1 MGRGDEIDEI
11 DDDEI
16 DDEIDEIDEIDD
28 DETEGASG
36 GTRIGQRNFEFGIA
50 RTDSPRLPAL
60 APSWSLVVCVS
71 RDAFPGMRV
80 QKFELEYS
88 QRGTSWQGHVSF
100 LKDVGTHTHV
110 IQGNSR
116 YPYHPT
122 TMRLFDFSD
131 TDSTLIS
138 LSSISVRL
146 SRRRNH

>member
-16 DDEIDEIDEIDD
+16 DDEIDDTDEIDD

-71 RDAFPGMRV
+71 RNAFPGMRV

-88 QRGTSWQGHVSF
+88 QRGSHV
-100 LKDVGTHTHV
+100 LARTRVLREGRTHTH
-110 IQGNSR
+110 SR
-116 YPYHPT
+116 
-122 TMRLFDFSD
+122 
-131 TDSTLIS
+131 
-138 LSSISVRL
+138 
-146 SRRRNH
+146 

>member
-1 MGRGDEIDEI
+1 MGRGDEIDDEI
-11 DDDEI
+11 DDEMDEIDEMDDDEMDDEI
-16 DDEIDEIDEIDD
+16 DDTDEIDD

-88 QRGTSWQGHVSF
+88 QRGTGNP
-100 LKDVGTHTHV
+100 HTP
-110 IQGNSR
+110 NSR
-116 YPYHPT
+116 KFKLPLSPDNHA
-122 TMRLFDFSD
+122 
-131 TDSTLIS
+131 S
-138 LSSISVRL
+138 LRFL
-146 SRRRNH
+146 RH